1 MNTSKTVFLNAI
13 RPPWPRKVL
22 LFHRIRSYCL
32 FGIKAVPVSVE
43 VDASQ
48 GLPGFTLVG
57 LPDNAVRE
65 SRERVVSAIRS
76 IDKVVTGFRTTVN
89 LSPADLRKE
98 GSALDLPLA
107 IGLLVATG
115 EIEVPDLERLVF
127 VGELSLD
134 GLLKPVRGVLSVAM
148 SLPDRKRDVLVVPR
162 GNEREVRLVEGVRY
176 VCADSLKECVGVLEK
191 GAVSKAVS
199 AAGLAAAHGAERGA
213 GQGYACI
220 QGIPDFK
227 NVIGM
232 EGVKRALEVAAAGA
246 HNFLLVGS
254 PGAGKSLCAKCL
266 PGILPEM
273 TDEEILETTRIHSCA
288 RAAGDMEC
296 FKPVM
301 VRPIRTPHHS
311 ASMVSLV
318 GGGVHLRP
326 GEASMAHN
334 GVLFLDELPE
344 FNRSVLEA
352 LREPME
358 EGLISVSRASGT
370 VVWPARFM
378 MGAAMNPCP
387 CGYAMDAKRNCTCL
401 PEARK
406 RYQEKISGPLL
417 DRIDIQV
424 SVPSVEASQFASGAT
439 ISETSADIRK
449 RVCEARALQRDRFK
463 NLPFKTNAEMSSEA
477 AKSFCRLSAA
487 TERFAISAADKMG
500 LSARGYF
507 RLLKVGRTIADLRG
521 APAVEILDL
530 SEALR
535 YRSFRS

>member
-1 MNTSKTVFLNAI
+1 MFK
-13 RPPWPRKVL
+13 
-22 LFHRIRSYCL
+22 RIRSYCL

-43 VDASQ
+43 VDSSQ

-76 IDKVVTGFRTTVN
+76 IGKVVTGFRTTVN

-107 IGLLVATG
+107 IGMLVSTG
-115 EIEVPDLERLVF
+115 EVEIPQLDRYVF

-134 GLLKPVRGVLSVAM
+134 GLMKPVRGVLSIAM
-148 SLPDRKRDVLVVPR
+148 SLAKEDSVLVISKE
-162 GNEREVRLVEGVRY
+162 NAQEASLVEGLRY
-176 VCADSLKECVGVLEK
+176 ICAESLEECVETLE
-191 GAVSKAVS
+191 ANDESMIQVAS
-199 AAGLAAAHGAERGA
+199 GLNGFAKPPLENV
-213 GQGYACI
+213 
-220 QGIPDFK
+220 PDFAD
-227 NVIGM
+227 VVGM

-254 PGAGKSLCAKCL
+254 PGAGKTLCARCL

-273 TDEEILETTRIHSCA
+273 TELEILETTRIHSCA
-288 RAAGDMEC
+288 RRAGDSAS
-296 FKPVM
+296 FRPVL
-301 VRPIRTPHHS
+301 VRPFRTPHHS

-318 GGGVHLRP
+318 GGGARLLP
-326 GEASMAHN
+326 GEASLAHN

-344 FNRSVLEA
+344 FNRCVLEA

-358 EGLISVSRASGT
+358 DGSISVSRASGT

-387 CGYAMDAKRNCTCL
+387 CGYAMDPKRVCTCL
-401 PEARK
+401 PDARK
-406 RYQEKISGPLL
+406 RYREKISGPLL

-424 SVPSVEASQFASGAT
+424 SVPPVDSSLFLGSKKGESSASIRERVCLARNIQ
-439 ISETSADIRK
+439 RK
-449 RVCEARALQRDRFK
+449 RFAEYPFK
-463 NLPFKTNAEMSSEA
+463 NNAEMTSECA
-477 AKSFCRLSAA
+477 R
-487 TERFAISAADKMG
+487 RFAAMDDATSRFSVSAADKMN
-500 LSARGYF
+500 LSARAYY
-507 RLLKVGRTIADLRG
+507 RLLKVARTIADLRQ
-521 APAVEILDL
+521 AESVEISDL

-535 YRSFRS
+535 YRTIG

>member
-1 MNTSKTVFLNAI
+1 MF
-13 RPPWPRKVL
+13 R
-22 LFHRIRSYCL
+22 RIRSYCL

-65 SRERVVSAIRS
+65 SRERVISAIRS
-76 IDKVVTGFRTTVN
+76 VDKVVTGFRTTVN

-107 IGLLVATG
+107 IGLLTATG
-115 EIEVPDLERLVF
+115 EIEIPELESLVF

-134 GLLKPVRGVLSVAM
+134 GQLKPIRGALSIAM
-148 SLPDRKRDVLVVPR
+148 SLSEKRKDILVIPYA
-162 GNEREVRLVEGVRY
+162 NESEVSLVEGIRY
-176 VCADSLKECVGVLEK
+176 VCADSLKECIEK
-191 GAVSKAVS
+191 MESGAANNAVW
-199 AAGLAAAHGAERGA
+199 AAGFRNQKRLSNTIRDV
-213 GQGYACI
+213 
-220 QGIPDFK
+220 PDFR
-227 NVIGM
+227 NVVGM

-254 PGAGKSLCAKCL
+254 PGAGKTLCAKCL

-273 TDEEILETTRIHSCA
+273 TESEILETTRIHSCA
-288 RAAGDMEC
+288 RTAGDSEE

-301 VRPIRTPHHS
+301 IRPFRTPHHS

-318 GGGVHLRP
+318 GGGTRLKP
-326 GEASMAHN
+326 GEASLAHN

-344 FNRSVLEA
+344 FNRSVREA

-358 EGLISVSRASGT
+358 EGAISVSRASGT
-370 VVWPARFM
+370 VTWPARFM

-387 CGYAMDAKRNCTCL
+387 CGYAMDPKRSCTCL

-424 SVPSVEASQFASGAT
+424 SVPPIDASQFAKCTQAES
-439 ISETSADIRK
+439 SADIRK
-449 RVCEARALQRDRFK
+449 RVCNAREIQRKRFK
-463 NLPFKTNAEMSSEA
+463 GTRFKTNAEMTSEF
-477 AKSFCRLSAA
+477 AKESCKLSPA
-487 TERFAISAADKMG
+487 TERFAINAADRMN
-500 LSARGYF
+500 LSARGYY
-507 RLLKVGRTIADLRG
+507 RLLKVGRTIADLRN
-521 APAVEILDL
+521 AESVEIMDL

-535 YRSFRS
+535 YRAFRS

>member
-1 MNTSKTVFLNAI
+1 MF
-13 RPPWPRKVL
+13 R
-22 LFHRIRSYCL
+22 RIHSYCL
-32 FGIKAVPVSVE
+32 FGIRAVPVSVE
-43 VDASQ
+43 VDASL

-115 EIEVPDLERLVF
+115 EIKVPNLERLIF

-134 GLLKPVRGVLSVAM
+134 GLLKPVRGVLSIAM
-148 SLPDRKRDVLVVPR
+148 SLKNGDILVIPKA
-162 GNEREVRLVEGVRY
+162 NEQEASLVEGIRY
-176 VCADSLKECVGVLEK
+176 ICANSLKECVEK
-191 GAVSKAVS
+191 IEES
-199 AAGLAAAHGAERGA
+199 ATKNATFARGFKFCNDLKF
-213 GQGYACI
+213 YSDTN
-220 QGIPDFK
+220 IPDFK
-227 NVIGM
+227 NVVGM
-232 EGVKRALEVAAAGA
+232 ECVKRALEVAAAGA
-246 HNFLLVGS
+246 HNFLLIGS
-254 PGAGKSLCAKCL
+254 PGAGKTLCAKCL

-273 TDEEILETTRIHSCA
+273 TETEILETTRIHSCA
-288 RAAGDMEC
+288 KAPGEI
-296 FKPVM
+296 FKPIM
-301 VRPIRTPHHS
+301 VRPFRTPHHS

-318 GGGVHLRP
+318 GGGTRLKP
-326 GEASMAHN
+326 GEASLAHN

-344 FNRSVLEA
+344 FNRNVLEA

-358 EGLISVSRASGT
+358 EGEISVSRASGT
-370 VVWPARFM
+370 VLWPARFM

-387 CGYAMDAKRNCTCL
+387 CGYAMDSKHACTCL

-424 SVPSVEASQFASGAT
+424 SVPPVNASLFAKKIEVES
-439 ISETSADIRK
+439 SAEIRK
-449 RVCEARALQRDRFK
+449 RVCAARALQRKRFYNTK
-463 NLPFKTNAEMSSEA
+463 FKSNAEMSSEF
-477 AKSFCRLSAA
+477 AKISCNLSQE
-487 TERFAISAADKMG
+487 TEKFAISAADRIG
-500 LSARGYF
+500 LSARSYY

-521 APAVEILDL
+521 SNSVEIIDL

-535 YRSFRS
+535 YRSFKS

>member
-1 MNTSKTVFLNAI
+1 MF
-13 RPPWPRKVL
+13 R
-22 LFHRIRSYCL
+22 RIRSYCL

-65 SRERVVSAIRS
+65 SRERVISAIRS
-76 IDKVVTGFRTTVN
+76 VDKVVTGFRTTVN
-89 LSPADLRKE
+89 LSPADLRNE

-107 IGLLVATG
+107 IGLLTATG
-115 EIEVPDLERLVF
+115 EIEIPELESLVF

-134 GLLKPVRGVLSVAM
+134 GQLKPIRGALSIAM
-148 SLPDRKRDVLVVPR
+148 SLSEKRKDILVIPYA
-162 GNEREVRLVEGVRY
+162 NESEVSLVEGIRY
-176 VCADSLKECVGVLEK
+176 VCADSLKECIEK
-191 GAVSKAVS
+191 MESGAASNAVW
-199 AAGLAAAHGAERGA
+199 AAGFRNQKRLSNTIRDV
-213 GQGYACI
+213 
-220 QGIPDFK
+220 PDFR
-227 NVIGM
+227 NVVGM

-254 PGAGKSLCAKCL
+254 PGAGKTLCAKCL

-273 TDEEILETTRIHSCA
+273 TESEILETTRIHSCA
-288 RAAGDMEC
+288 RTAGDSEE

-301 VRPIRTPHHS
+301 IRPFRTPHHS

-318 GGGVHLRP
+318 GGGTRLKP
-326 GEASMAHN
+326 GEASLAHN

-358 EGLISVSRASGT
+358 EGAISVSRASGT
-370 VVWPARFM
+370 VTWPARFM

-387 CGYAMDAKRNCTCL
+387 CGYAMDPKRSCTCL

-424 SVPSVEASQFASGAT
+424 SVPPIDASQFAKRTQAES
-439 ISETSADIRK
+439 SADIRK
-449 RVCEARALQRDRFK
+449 RVCSAREIQRKRFK
-463 NLPFKTNAEMSSEA
+463 GTRFKTNAEMSSEF
-477 AKSFCRLSAA
+477 AKESCKLSPA
-487 TERFAISAADKMG
+487 TERFAINAADRMN
-500 LSARGYF
+500 LSARGYY
-507 RLLKVGRTIADLRG
+507 RLLKVGRTIADLRNVES
-521 APAVEILDL
+521 VEIIDL

-535 YRSFRS
+535 YRAFRS

>member
-1 MNTSKTVFLNAI
+1 MF
-13 RPPWPRKVL
+13 R
-22 LFHRIRSYCL
+22 RIRSYCL
-32 FGIKAVPVSVE
+32 FGIKAIPVSVE

-76 IDKVVTGFRTTVN
+76 IGKVVTGFRTTVN

-107 IGLLVATG
+107 IGLLVATE
-115 EIEVPDLERLVF
+115 EIDVPDLERFVF

-134 GLLKPVRGVLSVAM
+134 GLLKPVRGVLSIAM
-148 SLPDRKRDVLVVPR
+148 DLVSDTDSVLVIPR
-162 GNEREVRLVEGVRY
+162 ANESEASLVEGVRY
-176 VCADSLKECVGVLEK
+176 VCADSLGECVNLLEN
-191 GAVSKAVS
+191 GAASKAVKS
-199 AAGLAAAHGAERGA
+199 SGLKNLRNT
-213 GQGYACI
+213 CTVFDV
-220 QGIPDFK
+220 PDFK
-227 NVIGM
+227 NVVGM

-254 PGAGKSLCAKCL
+254 PGAGKTLCAKCL

-273 TDEEILETTRIHSCA
+273 TDAEILETTRIHSCA
-288 RAAGDMEC
+288 RLLGDSDG
-296 FKPVM
+296 FKPILS
-301 VRPIRTPHHS
+301 RPIRMPHHS

-318 GGGVHLRP
+318 GGGGRLRP
-326 GEASMAHN
+326 GEASLAHN
-334 GVLFLDELPE
+334 GLLFLDELPE

-358 EGLISVSRASGT
+358 EGAITVSRVSGS

-387 CGYAMDAKRNCTCL
+387 CGYSMDPKRTCTCL
-401 PEARK
+401 PDARK
-406 RYQEKISGPLL
+406 RYQERISGPLL

-424 SVPSVEASQFASGAT
+424 SVPPVEVEQFAQKRTGEA
-439 ISETSADIRK
+439 SADIRK
-449 RVCEARALQRDRFK
+449 RVCAARATQRERFK
-463 NLPFKTNAEMSSEA
+463 GTNFKSNAEMSSEFAKESCKMTNA
-477 AKSFCRLSAA
+477 A
-487 TERFAISAADKMG
+487 ERFAISAADKMN
-500 LSARGYF
+500 LSARGFY
-507 RLLKVGRTIADLRG
+507 RLLKVARTIADLRN
-521 APAVEILDL
+521 AVSVEILDL

-535 YRSFRS
+535 YRSFRA

>member
-1 MNTSKTVFLNAI
+1 MF
-13 RPPWPRKVL
+13 R
-22 LFHRIRSYCL
+22 RIRSYCL
-32 FGIKAVPVSVE
+32 FGIKAVPVNVE

-115 EIEVPDLERLVF
+115 EIEVPQLEHLVF

-134 GLLKPVRGVLSVAM
+134 GLLKPVRGVLSIAM
-148 SLPDRKRDVLVVPR
+148 SLSKKGNDILVIPR
-162 GNEREVRLVEGVRY
+162 ANEQEAILVEGIRY
-176 VCADSLKECVGVLEK
+176 VCADSLKECVEQMES
-191 GAVSKAVS
+191 GAHHHAVHAS
-199 AAGLAAAHGAERGA
+199 GFNNIKNRISESSLD
-213 GQGYACI
+213 
-220 QGIPDFK
+220 IPDFH
-227 NVIGM
+227 NVVGM
-232 EGVKRALEVAAAGA
+232 ESVKRALEVAAAGA

-254 PGAGKSLCAKCL
+254 PGAGKTLCAKCL

-273 TDEEILETTRIHSCA
+273 TELEILETTRIHSCA
-288 RAAGDMEC
+288 RTAGDSED

-301 VRPIRTPHHS
+301 VRPFRAPHHS

-318 GGGVHLRP
+318 GGGARLKP
-326 GEASMAHN
+326 GEASLAHN

-344 FNRSVLEA
+344 FNRNVLEA

-358 EGLISVSRASGT
+358 EGAISVSRASGT

-387 CGYAMDAKRNCTCL
+387 CGYAMDPKRTCTCL

-424 SVPSVEASQFASGAT
+424 SVPPVDASQFGRKNNAES
-439 ISETSADIRK
+439 SAEIRK
-449 RVCEARALQRDRFK
+449 RVYAARDIQRNRFK
-463 NLPFKTNAEMSSEA
+463 GTRFKSNAEMNSEF
-477 AKSFCRLSAA
+477 AKECCRLSQA
-487 TERFAISAADKMG
+487 TEKFIVSAADKMG
-500 LSARGYF
+500 LSARGFY
-507 RLLKVGRTIADLRG
+507 RLLKVGRTIADLRNSDS
-521 APAVEILDL
+521 VEITDL

>member
-1 MNTSKTVFLNAI
+1 MF
-13 RPPWPRKVL
+13 R
-22 LFHRIRSYCL
+22 RIRSYCL

-65 SRERVVSAIRS
+65 SRERVISAIRS

-107 IGLLVATG
+107 IGLLTATG
-115 EIEVPDLERLVF
+115 EIEVPDLDNLVF

-134 GLLKPVRGVLSVAM
+134 GLLKPIRGVLSFAM
-148 SLPDRKRDVLVVPR
+148 SLSEKSRDILVIPR
-162 GNEREVRLVEGVRY
+162 ANEQEASLVEGVRY
-176 VCADSLKECVGVLEK
+176 VCADSLKECVEILESGAAQVAHVAK
-191 GAVSKAVS
+191 GFKGKNKNVYVP
-199 AAGLAAAHGAERGA
+199 RD
-213 GQGYACI
+213 
-220 QGIPDFK
+220 IPDFK
-227 NVIGM
+227 NVVGM
-232 EGVKRALEVAAAGA
+232 ESVKRALEVAAAGA
-246 HNFLLVGS
+246 HNFLMVVS
-254 PGAGKSLCAKCL
+254 PGAGKTLCAKCL

-273 TDEEILETTRIHSCA
+273 TELEILETSRIHSCA
-288 RAAGDMEC
+288 HSAGEAED

-301 VRPIRTPHHS
+301 VRPFRTPHHS

-318 GGGVHLRP
+318 GGGTRLKP
-326 GEASMAHN
+326 GEASLAHN

-358 EGLISVSRASGT
+358 EGKISISRASGT
-370 VVWPARFM
+370 ITWPARFM
-378 MGAAMNPCP
+378 MGSAMNPCP
-387 CGYAMDAKRNCTCL
+387 CGYAMDPKRACTCL

-424 SVPSVEASQFASGAT
+424 SVPPVEASQFGKKVLAES
-439 ISETSADIRK
+439 SAEIRK
-449 RVCEARALQRDRFK
+449 RVCAAREIQRRRFA
-463 NLPFKTNAEMSSEA
+463 NTPIKTNAEMSSDF
-477 AKSFCRLSAA
+477 AKSSCKLSAE
-487 TERFAISAADKMG
+487 TEKFAINAADKMG
-500 LSARGYF
+500 LSARGYY
-507 RLLKVGRTIADLRG
+507 RLLKVGRTIADLRNSDS
-521 APAVEILDL
+521 VEILDL

-535 YRSFRS
+535 YRAFRS

>member
-1 MNTSKTVFLNAI
+1 MF
-13 RPPWPRKVL
+13 R
-22 LFHRIRSYCL
+22 RIRSYCL
-32 FGIKAVPVSVE
+32 FGIKAIPVNVE

-76 IDKVVTGFRTTVN
+76 IGKVVTGFRTTVN

-107 IGLLVATG
+107 IGLLVATE
-115 EIEVPDLERLVF
+115 EIEVPDLERFVF

-134 GLLKPVRGVLSVAM
+134 GLLKPVRGVLSIAM
-148 SLPDRKRDVLVVPR
+148 DLVSDSNSVLVIPR
-162 GNEREVRLVEGVRY
+162 ANENEASLVDGIRY
-176 VCADSLKECVGVLEK
+176 VCADTLDECVKLLEV
-191 GAVSKAVS
+191 GAVSKAVRS
-199 AAGLAAAHGAERGA
+199 SGLNALRSERA
-213 GQGYACI
+213 KPDV
-220 QGIPDFK
+220 PDFK
-227 NVIGM
+227 NVVGM

-254 PGAGKSLCAKCL
+254 PGAGKTLCAKCL

-273 TDEEILETTRIHSCA
+273 TDAEILETTRIHSCA
-288 RAAGDMEC
+288 RLLGDADG
-296 FKPVM
+296 FRPVLS
-301 VRPIRTPHHS
+301 RPIRMPHHS

-318 GGGVHLRP
+318 GGGGRLRP
-326 GEASMAHN
+326 GEASLAHN
-334 GVLFLDELPE
+334 GLLFLDELPE
-344 FNRSVLEA
+344 FNRAVLEA

-358 EGLISVSRASGT
+358 EGSITVSRVSGS

-387 CGYAMDAKRNCTCL
+387 CGYSMDPKRSCTCL
-401 PEARK
+401 PDARK
-406 RYQEKISGPLL
+406 RYQERISGPLL

-424 SVPSVEASQFASGAT
+424 SVPPVEVEMFAQKKSGE
-439 ISETSADIRK
+439 SSADIRK
-449 RVCEARALQRDRFK
+449 RVYAARAIQQERFRGTS
-463 NLPFKTNAEMSSEA
+463 FKSNAEMSSEFAKESCKMENA
-477 AKSFCRLSAA
+477 A
-487 TERFAISAADKMG
+487 ERFAISAADKMN
-500 LSARGYF
+500 LSARGYY
-507 RLLKVGRTIADLRG
+507 RLLKVARTIADLRN
-521 APAVEILDL
+521 ASSVEILDL

>member
-1 MNTSKTVFLNAI
+1 MF
-13 RPPWPRKVL
+13 R
-22 LFHRIRSYCL
+22 RIRSYCL
-32 FGIKAVPVSVE
+32 LGIKAIPVNVE

-76 IDKVVTGFRTTVN
+76 VDKVVTGFRTTVN

-98 GSALDLPLA
+98 GSSLDLPLA
-107 IGLLVATG
+107 FGLLTATG
-115 EIEVPDLERLVF
+115 EIDVPDLEHLVF

-134 GLLKPVRGVLSVAM
+134 GLLKPIRGVLSIAM
-148 SLPDRKRDVLVVPR
+148 SLSEKSKDILVIPR
-162 GNEREVRLVEGVRY
+162 ANEQEASLVEGIRY
-176 VCADSLKECVGVLEK
+176 VCADSLKECVEMIE
-191 GAVSKAVS
+191 A
-199 AAGLAAAHGAERGA
+199 GAERYAKLASGLKGQMNFTYA
-213 GQGYACI
+213 GRD
-220 QGIPDFK
+220 IPDFK
-227 NVIGM
+227 NVVGM

-246 HNFLLVGS
+246 HNFLMVGS
-254 PGAGKSLCAKCL
+254 PGAGKTLCAKCL

-273 TDEEILETTRIHSCA
+273 TELEILETTRIHSCA
-288 RAAGDMEC
+288 RSAGDSED

-301 VRPIRTPHHS
+301 VRPFRTPHHS

-318 GGGVHLRP
+318 GGGTRLKP
-326 GEASMAHN
+326 GEASLAHN

-358 EGLISVSRASGT
+358 EGQISISRASGT
-370 VVWPARFM
+370 VTWPARFM

-387 CGYAMDAKRNCTCL
+387 CGYAMDPKRACTCL

-424 SVPSVEASQFASGAT
+424 SVPPVDASQFGRKNTAES
-439 ISETSADIRK
+439 SAEIRK
-449 RVCEARALQRDRFK
+449 RICSAREIQRKRFAGT
-463 NLPFKTNAEMSSEA
+463 PFKANAEMTSDF
-477 AKSFCRLSAA
+477 AKKSCQFSAE
-487 TERFAISAADKMG
+487 TENFAINAAERMG
-500 LSARGYF
+500 LSARGFY
-507 RLLKVGRTIADLRG
+507 RLLKVGRTIADLRHSDF
-521 APAVEILDL
+521 VEIVDL

-535 YRSFRS
+535 YRAFRS

>member
-1 MNTSKTVFLNAI
+1 MF
-13 RPPWPRKVL
+13 R
-22 LFHRIRSYCL
+22 RIRSYCL

-65 SRERVVSAIRS
+65 SRERVISAIRS
-76 IDKVVTGFRTTVN
+76 VDKVVTGFRTTVN

-107 IGLLVATG
+107 IGLLTATG

-134 GLLKPVRGVLSVAM
+134 GQLKPIRGVLSFAM
-148 SLPDRKRDVLVVPR
+148 SLSEKSRDILVIPR
-162 GNEREVRLVEGVRY
+162 ANEQEASLVEGIRY
-176 VCADSLKECVGVLEK
+176 VCADSLKECVEK
-191 GAVSKAVS
+191 MEAGAVN
-199 AAGLAAAHGAERGA
+199 AAEWAKGFKDQDKYSNVPRD
-213 GQGYACI
+213 
-220 QGIPDFK
+220 IPDFK

-246 HNFLLVGS
+246 HNFLMVGS
-254 PGAGKSLCAKCL
+254 PGAGKTLCAKCL

-273 TDEEILETTRIHSCA
+273 TELEILETSRIHSCA
-288 RAAGDMEC
+288 HSPLDSED

-301 VRPIRTPHHS
+301 VRPFRTPHHS

-318 GGGVHLRP
+318 GGGTRLSP
-326 GEASMAHN
+326 GEASLAHN

-358 EGLISVSRASGT
+358 EGKISISRASGT
-370 VVWPARFM
+370 VTWPARFM
-378 MGAAMNPCP
+378 MGSAMNPCP
-387 CGYAMDAKRNCTCL
+387 CGYAMDPKRACTCL

-424 SVPSVEASQFASGAT
+424 SVPPVEASQFGRKTHAES
-439 ISETSADIRK
+439 SAEIRK
-449 RVCEARALQRDRFK
+449 RVCSAREIQRKRF
-463 NLPFKTNAEMSSEA
+463 LGTSFKTNAEMTSDF
-477 AKSFCRLSAA
+477 AKSSCKLSAQ
-487 TERFAISAADKMG
+487 TEKFAINAADKMG
-500 LSARGYF
+500 LSARGYY
-507 RLLKVGRTIADLRG
+507 RLLKVGRTIADLRNSNS
-521 APAVEILDL
+521 VEIIDL

-535 YRSFRS
+535 YRAFRS

>member
-1 MNTSKTVFLNAI
+1 MF
-13 RPPWPRKVL
+13 R
-22 LFHRIRSYCL
+22 RIRSYCL
-32 FGIKAVPVSVE
+32 LGIKAVPVSVE

-76 IDKVVTGFRTTVN
+76 VDKVVTGFRTTVN

-107 IGLLVATG
+107 FGLLCATG
-115 EIEVPDLERLVF
+115 EIEVPDLEHLVF

-134 GLLKPVRGVLSVAM
+134 GQLKPVRGVLSIAM
-148 SLPDRKRDVLVVPR
+148 SLSEKEKDILVIPKA
-162 GNEREVRLVEGVRY
+162 NEQEASLVEGIRY
-176 VCADSLKECVGVLEK
+176 VCADTLLECIEK
-191 GAVSKAVS
+191 MEA
-199 AAGLAAAHGAERGA
+199 GAEAHAKIASGFKDQLYSANADRD
-213 GQGYACI
+213 
-220 QGIPDFK
+220 IPDFK
-227 NVIGM
+227 NVVGM

-246 HNFLLVGS
+246 HNFLMVGS
-254 PGAGKSLCAKCL
+254 PGAGKTLCAKCI

-273 TDEEILETTRIHSCA
+273 TELEILETTRIHSCA
-288 RAAGDMEC
+288 RTAGDSEE

-301 VRPIRTPHHS
+301 VRPFRTPHHS

-318 GGGVHLRP
+318 GGGTRLKP
-326 GEASMAHN
+326 GEASLAHN

-358 EGLISVSRASGT
+358 EGEISISRASGT
-370 VVWPARFM
+370 VTWPARFM

-387 CGYAMDAKRNCTCL
+387 CGYAMDPKRACTCL

-424 SVPSVEASQFASGAT
+424 SVPPIEASQFGRKSTAES
-439 ISETSADIRK
+439 SAEIRK
-449 RVCEARALQRDRFK
+449 RICSAREIQRKRFEGT
-463 NLPFKTNAEMSSEA
+463 PFKTNAEMSSDF
-477 AKSFCRLSAA
+477 AKACCKLSAE
-487 TERFAISAADKMG
+487 TETFAINAADRMG
-500 LSARGYF
+500 LSARGFY
-507 RLLKVGRTIADLRG
+507 RLLKVGRTIADLRNSDSVG
-521 APAVEILDL
+521 IADL

-535 YRSFRS
+535 YRAFRS

>member
-1 MNTSKTVFLNAI
+1 MF
-13 RPPWPRKVL
+13 R
-22 LFHRIRSYCL
+22 RIRSYCL
-32 FGIKAVPVSVE
+32 LGIKAVPVNVE
-43 VDASQ
+43 VDSSQ

-76 IDKVVTGFRTTVN
+76 AGKVVTGFRTTVN

-107 IGLLVATG
+107 FGLLTAAE
-115 EIEVPDLERLVF
+115 EIDVPDLERLVF

-134 GLLKPVRGVLSVAM
+134 GQLKPIRGVLYFSM
-148 SLPDRKRDVLVVPR
+148 SIYEKAKDILVITR
-162 GNEREVRLVEGVRY
+162 ANEQEVSLVEGIRY
-176 VCADSLKECVGVLEK
+176 VCADSLKECVEIMEA
-191 GAVSKAVS
+191 GAVKAALTAKGFTNQKKS
-199 AAGLAAAHGAERGA
+199 LYR
-213 GQGYACI
+213 
-220 QGIPDFK
+220 PKDFLDFK

-254 PGAGKSLCAKCL
+254 PGAGKTLCAKCL

-273 TDEEILETTRIHSCA
+273 TELEILETSRIHSCA
-288 RAAGDMEC
+288 RSAGDAEE

-301 VRPIRTPHHS
+301 VRPFRTPHHS

-318 GGGVHLRP
+318 GGGTRLKP
-326 GEASMAHN
+326 GEASLAHN

-358 EGLISVSRASGT
+358 EGHISISRASGT
-370 VVWPARFM
+370 ITWPARFM

-387 CGYAMDAKRNCTCL
+387 CGYAMDPKRACTCL

-424 SVPSVEASQFASGAT
+424 SVPPVEASQFGRKTLAES
-439 ISETSADIRK
+439 SAEIRK
-449 RVCEARALQRDRFK
+449 RVCAAREIQRKRFA
-463 NLPFKTNAEMSSEA
+463 NTVIKTNAEMSSDF
-477 AKSFCRLSAA
+477 AKSSCKLSAE
-487 TERFAISAADKMG
+487 TEKFAINAADKMG
-500 LSARGYF
+500 LSARGYY
-507 RLLKVGRTIADLRG
+507 RLLKVGRTIADLRNSDS
-521 APAVEILDL
+521 VETIDL

-535 YRSFRS
+535 YRAFRS

>member
-1 MNTSKTVFLNAI
+1 MF
-13 RPPWPRKVL
+13 R
-22 LFHRIRSYCL
+22 RIRSYCL

-65 SRERVVSAIRS
+65 SRERVISAIRS
-76 IDKVVTGFRTTVN
+76 VDKVVTGFRTTVN

-107 IGLLVATG
+107 IGLLTATG
-115 EIEVPDLERLVF
+115 EIEIPELESLVF

-134 GLLKPVRGVLSVAM
+134 GQLKPIRGALSIAM
-148 SLPDRKRDVLVVPR
+148 SLSEKRKDILVIPYA
-162 GNEREVRLVEGVRY
+162 NESEVSLVEGIRY
-176 VCADSLKECVGVLEK
+176 VCADSLKECIEK
-191 GAVSKAVS
+191 MESGAANNAVW
-199 AAGLAAAHGAERGA
+199 AAGFRNQKRLSNTIRDV
-213 GQGYACI
+213 
-220 QGIPDFK
+220 PDFR
-227 NVIGM
+227 NVVGM

-254 PGAGKSLCAKCL
+254 PGAGKTLCAKCL

-273 TDEEILETTRIHSCA
+273 TESEILETTRIHSCA
-288 RAAGDMEC
+288 RTAGDSEE

-301 VRPIRTPHHS
+301 IRPFRTPHHS

-318 GGGVHLRP
+318 GGGTRLKP
-326 GEASMAHN
+326 GEASLAHN

-358 EGLISVSRASGT
+358 EGAISVSRASGT
-370 VVWPARFM
+370 VTWPARFM

-387 CGYAMDAKRNCTCL
+387 CGYAMDPKRSCTCL

-424 SVPSVEASQFASGAT
+424 SVPPIDASQFAKRTQAES
-439 ISETSADIRK
+439 SADIRK
-449 RVCEARALQRDRFK
+449 RVCSAREIQRKRFK
-463 NLPFKTNAEMSSEA
+463 GTRFKTNAEMSSEF
-477 AKSFCRLSAA
+477 AKESCKLSPA
-487 TERFAISAADKMG
+487 TERFAINAADRMN
-500 LSARGYF
+500 LSARGYY
-507 RLLKVGRTIADLRG
+507 RLLKVGRTIADLRNVES
-521 APAVEILDL
+521 VEIIDL

-535 YRSFRS
+535 YRAFRS

>member
-1 MNTSKTVFLNAI
+1 MF
-13 RPPWPRKVL
+13 R
-22 LFHRIRSYCL
+22 RIRSYCL

-76 IDKVVTGFRTTVN
+76 IGKVVTGFRTTVN

-107 IGLLVATG
+107 IGMLVSTG
-115 EIEVPDLERLVF
+115 EITVEHVERYVF

-134 GLLKPVRGVLSVAM
+134 GLLKPVRGVLSIAM
-148 SLPDRKRDVLVVPR
+148 SMPRDGGNILVIPR
-162 GNEREVRLVEGVRY
+162 ANATEASLVEGLRY
-176 VCADSLKECVGVLEK
+176 FCADSLRECVEFLE
-191 GAVSKAVS
+191 GGGESTPLL
-199 AAGLAAAHGAERGA
+199 AAGIKREALPPSSDV
-213 GQGYACI
+213 
-220 QGIPDFK
+220 PDFR
-227 NVIGM
+227 NVVGM
-232 EGVKRALEVAAAGA
+232 DGVKRALEVAASGA

-254 PGAGKSLCAKCL
+254 PGAGKTLCARCL
-266 PGILPEM
+266 PGILPDM
-273 TDEEILETTRIHSCA
+273 TDDEVLETTRIHSCA
-288 RAAGDMEC
+288 HRSGDVAG
-296 FKPVM
+296 FSPVA
-301 VRPIRTPHHS
+301 VRPFRTPHHS

-318 GGGVHLRP
+318 GGGTRLLP
-326 GEASMAHN
+326 GEASLAHN

-358 EGLISVSRASGT
+358 DGFISVSRASGT

-387 CGYAMDAKRNCTCL
+387 CGFAMDPKRVCTCL
-401 PEARK
+401 PDARK
-406 RYQEKISGPLL
+406 RYREKISGPLL

-424 SVPSVEASQFASGAT
+424 SVPPLESKALLGE
-439 ISETSADIRK
+439 SAGESSAAIRR
-449 RVCEARALQRDRFK
+449 RVCATRERQRRRFEG
-463 NLPFKTNAEMSSEA
+463 LPFRSNAEMTSEYAKKFA
-477 AKSFCRLSAA
+477 AMAPDV
-487 TERFAISAADKMG
+487 ERFAVSAADRMN
-500 LSARGYF
+500 LSARGFY
-507 RLLKVGRTIADLRG
+507 RMLKVSRTIADMRES
-521 APAVEILDL
+521 PCVEVADI

-535 YRSFRS
+535 YRTMN

>member
-1 MNTSKTVFLNAI
+1 MF
-13 RPPWPRKVL
+13 R
-22 LFHRIRSYCL
+22 RIRSYCL
-32 FGIKAVPVSVE
+32 LGIKAVPVSVE

-76 IDKVVTGFRTTVN
+76 VDKVVTGFRTTVN

-107 IGLLVATG
+107 FGLLCATG
-115 EIEVPDLERLVF
+115 EIDVPDLEHLVF

-134 GLLKPVRGVLSVAM
+134 GQLKPVRGVLSIAM
-148 SLPDRKRDVLVVPR
+148 SLSEKSKDILVIPR
-162 GNEREVRLVEGVRY
+162 ANEQEASLVEGIRY
-176 VCADSLKECVGVLEK
+176 VCADTLRECVEK
-191 GAVSKAVS
+191 MEAGAEHHAKH
-199 AAGLAAAHGAERGA
+199 AAGFKNQMYSKPADRD
-213 GQGYACI
+213 
-220 QGIPDFK
+220 IPDFK
-227 NVIGM
+227 NVVGM
-232 EGVKRALEVAAAGA
+232 ESVKRALEVAAAGA
-246 HNFLLVGS
+246 HNFLMVGS
-254 PGAGKSLCAKCL
+254 PGAGKTLCAKCI

-273 TDEEILETTRIHSCA
+273 TELEILETTRIHSCA
-288 RAAGDMEC
+288 RTAGDSEE

-301 VRPIRTPHHS
+301 VRPFRTPHHS

-318 GGGVHLRP
+318 GGGTRLKP
-326 GEASMAHN
+326 GEASLAHN

-358 EGLISVSRASGT
+358 EGEISISRVSGT
-370 VVWPARFM
+370 VTWPARFM

-387 CGYAMDAKRNCTCL
+387 CGYAMDPKRACSCL

-424 SVPSVEASQFASGAT
+424 SVPPVEASQFGRKGTAES
-439 ISETSADIRK
+439 SAEIRK
-449 RVCEARALQRDRFK
+449 RICAAREIQHRRFEGT
-463 NLPFKTNAEMSSEA
+463 PFKTNAEMSSDL
-477 AKSFCRLSAA
+477 AKKSCNLSAE
-487 TERFAISAADKMG
+487 TEQFAINAADRMG
-500 LSARGYF
+500 LSARGFY
-507 RLLKVGRTIADLRG
+507 RLLKVGRTIADLRNSDS
-521 APAVEILDL
+521 VEIIDL

-535 YRSFRS
+535 YRAFRS

>member
-1 MNTSKTVFLNAI
+1 MF
-13 RPPWPRKVL
+13 R
-22 LFHRIRSYCL
+22 RIRSYCL

-65 SRERVVSAIRS
+65 SRERVISAIRS
-76 IDKVVTGFRTTVN
+76 VDKVVTGFRTTVN

-107 IGLLVATG
+107 IGLLTATG
-115 EIEVPDLERLVF
+115 EIEVPDLEHLVF

-134 GLLKPVRGVLSVAM
+134 GQLKPIRGVLSFAM
-148 SLPDRKRDVLVVPR
+148 SLSKKSNDILVIPR
-162 GNEREVRLVEGVRY
+162 ANEQEASLVEGIRY
-176 VCADSLKECVGVLEK
+176 VCADTLKECVEK
-191 GAVSKAVS
+191 MEAGAASVAKWAKGFKNQDKYFKVPKD
-199 AAGLAAAHGAERGA
+199 
-213 GQGYACI
+213 
-220 QGIPDFK
+220 IPDFK
-227 NVIGM
+227 NVVGM
-232 EGVKRALEVAAAGA
+232 ESVKRALEVAAAGA
-246 HNFLLVGS
+246 HNFLMVGS
-254 PGAGKSLCAKCL
+254 PGAGKTLCAKCL

-273 TDEEILETTRIHSCA
+273 TELEILETSRIHSCA
-288 RAAGDMEC
+288 RTAGDSED

-301 VRPIRTPHHS
+301 VRPFRTPHHS

-318 GGGVHLRP
+318 GGGTRLKP
-326 GEASMAHN
+326 GEASLAHN

-358 EGLISVSRASGT
+358 EGQISISRASGT
-370 VVWPARFM
+370 VTWPARFM

-387 CGYAMDAKRNCTCL
+387 CGYAMDPKRACTCL

-424 SVPSVEASQFASGAT
+424 SVPPVEASQFGRKGT
-439 ISETSADIRK
+439 SESSAEIRK
-449 RVCEARALQRDRFK
+449 RVCSAREIQRRRFV
-463 NLPFKTNAEMSSEA
+463 NTPFKTNTEMASDF
-477 AKSFCRLSAA
+477 AKTSC
-487 TERFAISAADKMG
+487 
-500 LSARGYF
+500 
-507 RLLKVGRTIADLRG
+507 
-521 APAVEILDL
+521 
-530 SEALR
+530 
-535 YRSFRS
+535 

>member
-1 MNTSKTVFLNAI
+1 MF
-13 RPPWPRKVL
+13 R
-22 LFHRIRSYCL
+22 RIRSYCL
-32 FGIKAVPVSVE
+32 FGIKAVPVSIE

-76 IDKVVTGFRTTVN
+76 IGKVVTGYRTTVN

-107 IGLLVATG
+107 IGLLVSTG
-115 EIEVPDLERLVF
+115 EIEVDHLERYVF

-134 GLLKPVRGVLSVAM
+134 GLLKPVRGVLSIAMNLVANHD
-148 SLPDRKRDVLVVPR
+148 SILVVPR
-162 GNEREVRLVEGVRY
+162 GNEQEASLVEGLRY
-176 VCADSLKECVGVLEK
+176 VCAESLKECVDILERGLCQNVNVAKGITSRLEK
-191 GAVSKAVS
+191 VD
-199 AAGLAAAHGAERGA
+199 E
-213 GQGYACI
+213 
-220 QGIPDFK
+220 GIPDFK

-232 EGVKRALEVAAAGA
+232 DGVKRALEIAAAGA

-254 PGAGKSLCAKCL
+254 PGAGKTLCAKCL
-266 PGILPEM
+266 LGILPEM
-273 TDEEILETTRIHSCA
+273 TEQEILQTTRVHSCA
-288 RAAGDMEC
+288 RRSGDSDE

-301 VRPIRTPHHS
+301 TRPFRSPHHS

-318 GGGVHLRP
+318 GGGTRLLP
-326 GEASMAHN
+326 GEASLAHN

-344 FNRSVLEA
+344 FNRCVLEA

-358 EGLISVSRASGT
+358 DGKISVSRASGT

-387 CGYAMDAKRNCTCL
+387 CGYAMDPKRECTCL
-401 PEARK
+401 PEAKK
-406 RYQEKISGPLL
+406 RYREKISGPLL

-424 SVPSVEASQFASGAT
+424 SVPPVDASLFAVQSSGE
-439 ISETSADIRK
+439 SSADIRK
-449 RVCEARALQRDRFK
+449 RVCKARAIQHKRFI
-463 NLPFKTNAEMSSEA
+463 NLPFMSNAEMTSELA
-477 AKSFCRLSAA
+477 RKFAGMTADV
-487 TERFAISAADKMG
+487 ERFAVSAAAKMD

-507 RLLKVGRTIADLRG
+507 RLLKVARTIADLRG
-521 APAVEILDL
+521 ADVVDVMDL

-535 YRSFRS
+535 YRAFRG